1 MLKCLEEMLTRPKV
15 EVRIGVEDFLMKAF
29 EKFYVAIWSYM
40 KLRDVLGVLPM
51 FMLENFVDESI
62 FIWGREQCSKMVGQI
77 SPMSHYY
84 LKDLKRIYDGCHG
97 LPYGKENQTL
107 LIDNEFNKA
116 I

>member
-77 SPMSHYY
+77 
-84 LKDLKRIYDGCHG
+84 
-97 LPYGKENQTL
+97 
-107 LIDNEFNKA
+107 
-116 I
+116 